1 MASPLFYTN
10 QGDYTLTIEPKH
22 ISNSIVDI
30 LASKLK
36 RDLEGKCSTIGYIK
50 PGSVKII
57 HKSLGTGNLTHF
69 NGFITY
75 HIKYT
80 ADICKPHEGMIIKS
94 TVINSNMMGI
104 LCTTSDLEISPLNI
118 LLPRQHH
125 IDNEEFNKLKNND
138 VILVSVTGI
147 RYEHGDEQISV
158 IGKLI
163 ED

>member
-10 QGDYTLTIEPKH
+10 QGDYTLNIEPKQ
-22 ISNSIVDI
+22 ISNSILDI
-30 LASKLK
+30 LTSKLK
-36 RDLEGKCSTIGYIK
+36 QELEGKCSIIGYIK

-69 NGFITY
+69 NGYITY

-80 ADICKPHEGMIIKS
+80 ADICKPHESMIIKS
-94 TVINSNMMGI
+94 KVINSNMMGI
-104 LCTTSDLEISPLNI
+104 LCTTADLEPSPLNI

-158 IGKLI
+158 IGKLL